1 MKSVIALA
9 FFSGALAMPQFNEA
23 QLSAFFD
30 SLNSLLDGFPGE
42 PTATQSMT
50 DILTFSTA
58 ISGTPTEI
66 TTAVAA
72 TPDAFDNV
80 DDFGFDK
87 RQAPGD
93 LEAIISSLNALITPA
108 TTADGCVTDVV
119 PVPTTVDGVP
129 TVVSSVAAVP
139 TGPVAAPDAPAAAP
153 AAPAAGPGEAGGF

>member
-9 FFSGALAMPQFNEA
+9 FFSAALAAPQFDEA

-30 SLNSLLDGFPGE
+30 SLSSLLGNGFPSL
-42 PTATQSMT
+42 PTDTQSMT

-72 TPDAFDNV
+72 TTDAFDNV

-108 TTADGCVTDVV
+108 TTSDGDGCVTDVV
-119 PVPTTVDGVP
+119 PIPTTINGVP
-129 TVVSSVAAVP
+129 TEVSSIAAVP
-139 TGPVAAPDAPAAAP
+139 TAPVAAPDAP